1 MLEKIRLLSA
11 LLPIIFFVIFCIR
24 KASKELWVFFVYCV
38 VSFAFDAFLAT
49 SIWASEHRFMIWNF
63 FGVFE
68 VVILSYFFYLIIN
81 QRLIRAIIVLLSLTY
96 IIFSLFYLRAYNDR
110 YNSIMSAIGS
120 VILLILAL
128 CYLIDI
134 LKPADV
140 PVSIFTPV
148 FLIVIALLL
157 NISSTLFLTIIA
169 NRLTVDEMERY
180 WSINHYSSIVMN
192 ILYSSAFVLFN
203 YQQKS
208 KPPESHTVDFT
219 SPNDR

>member
-1 MLEKIRLLSA
+1 
-11 LLPIIFFVIFCIR
+11 
-24 KASKELWVFFVYCV
+24 
-38 VSFAFDAFLAT
+38 
-49 SIWASEHRFMIWNF
+49 
-63 FGVFE
+63 
-68 VVILSYFFYLIIN
+68 
-81 QRLIRAIIVLLSLTY
+81 
-96 IIFSLFYLRAYNDR
+96 
-110 YNSIMSAIGS
+110 MSAIGS

-134 LKPADV
+134 LKPTDV

-169 NRLTVDEMERY
+169 NRLTVNEMEKY
-180 WSINHYSSIVMN
+180 WSINHYSSIIMN
-192 ILYSSAFVLFN
+192 ILYSSAFVLFS